1 MFKIIGADQKEYG
14 PVSTAQIRQWITD
27 GRLNAATRAQ
37 REGTTDWQ
45 PLSAF
50 EEFAD
55 LFGVAPAPTPAAG
68 APAAGVGAGATPK
81 RSANSSKA
89 ESGCQS
95 VVPSRCA
102 RVAAFKRPSVI
113 HWRICAVD
121 TGPYSFWSAPM
132 ILNISV
138 VFWGDLVH
146 FMVPTAID

>member
-1 MFKIIGADQKEYG
+1 MFWPVKWPRKARQYRAMPIEAMTIRKIAGILMADKAISRDAVGMGAEG
-14 PVSTAQIRQWITD
+14 IT
-27 GRLNAATRAQ
+27 G
-37 REGTTDWQ
+37 
-45 PLSAF
+45 
-50 EEFAD
+50 
-55 LFGVAPAPTPAAG
+55 AAG

-138 VFWGDLVH
+138 VFWGDLVQ